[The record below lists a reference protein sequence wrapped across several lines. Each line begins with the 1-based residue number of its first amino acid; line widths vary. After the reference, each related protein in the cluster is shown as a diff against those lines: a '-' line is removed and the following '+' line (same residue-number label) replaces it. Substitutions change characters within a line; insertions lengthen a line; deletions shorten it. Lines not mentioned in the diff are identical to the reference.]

1 MEKTGVRR
9 YAYNLFAFPKD
20 YFETHTAD
28 ELGVTE
34 EERSNLIGMKA
45 ECEKRK
51 KNADADAYEKSQARA
66 REEFEKEFFEE

>member
-1 MEKTGVRR
+1 MGKTGVHR

-34 EERSNLIGMKA
+34 EERSDLIVMKA

-51 KNADADAYEKSQARA
+51 KSASSDAYERSQDRA

>member
-1 MEKTGVRR
+1 MDDNIRR

-20 YFETHTAD
+20 YFEAHTAD

-34 EERSNLIGMKA
+34 EERSDLIVMKA

-51 KNADADAYEKSQARA
+51 KSADPDPYERTQDKAL
-66 REEFEKEFFEE
+66 EEFEKEFFEE

>member
-1 MEKTGVRR
+1 MGKTGVHR

-34 EERSNLIGMKA
+34 EERSDLIVMKA

-51 KNADADAYEKSQARA
+51 KSADPNAYEKSQTRA
-66 REEFEKEFFEE
+66 SEEFEKEFFEE

>member
-9 YAYNLFAFPKD
+9 YVYNLFAFPKD

-34 EERSNLIGMKA
+34 EDRNDLIVMKA

-51 KNADADAYEKSQARA
+51 KSASSDAYERSQDRA

>member
-1 MEKTGVRR
+1 MADNIRR
-9 YAYNLFAFPKD
+9 YAYNLFAFPED

-34 EERSNLIGMKA
+34 EERSDLIAMKA

-51 KNADADAYEKSQARA
+51 KSADPDAYERSQDRA
-66 REEFEKEFFEE
+66 LEEFEKEFFEE